1 MSKLVDKLL
10 KEKQNEL
17 SSWCNS
23 ATISPSE
30 DKDSIIASLAK
41 EINPIERM
49 VELGKVSRGLNP
61 KIIKQLVDQYF
72 KEYHGLDEEDNF
84 IGKEKTNANN

>member
-1 MSKLVDKLL
+1 MSNLVDKLL

-23 ATISPSE
+23 AIISSSE
-30 DKDSIIASLAK
+30 EKDKIIASLAK

-49 VELGKVSRGLNP
+49 IDLEKYP
-61 KIIKQLVDQYF
+61 
-72 KEYHGLDEEDNF
+72 EDLTL
-84 IGKEKTNANN
+84 K